1 VLALNHVS
9 WRDARGVERVRDAS
23 LVVRAGEIVGIAAVE
38 GSGQHELLRLLA
50 GRYDAA
56 NGRVQRP
63 TRVGFVPEDRHRDA
77 LLLDAP
83 LYENTALRGAGE
95 RRGRMPWGALRESTA
110 KLLTQFDVRA
120 PGPVAVAR
128 TLSGGNQQKFVLGR
142 ELADQPQALVVEN
155 PSRGLDF
162 KATAAVQQALRD
174 ARDNGTA
181 VVVYSSDLDEVL
193 LLADRVYVMHT
204 GTVREVHGDREDVGR
219 AMLGGAS

>member
-1 VLALNHVS
+1 M
-9 WRDARGVERVRDAS
+9 
-23 LVVRAGEIVGIAAVE
+23 
-38 GSGQHELLRLLA
+38 
-50 GRYDAA
+50 
-56 NGRVQRP
+56 
-63 TRVGFVPEDRHRDA
+63 PEDRHRDA

-204 GTVREVHGDREDVGR
+204 GTVREVRGDREDVGR